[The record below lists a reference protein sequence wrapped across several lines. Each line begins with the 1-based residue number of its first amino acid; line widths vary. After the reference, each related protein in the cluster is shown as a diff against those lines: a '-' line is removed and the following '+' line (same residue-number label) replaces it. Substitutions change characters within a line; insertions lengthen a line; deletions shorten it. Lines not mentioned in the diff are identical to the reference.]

1 MQALHPST
9 PFRVA
14 ESTRVHVTAQ
24 TNGAYSANLLEGSSK
39 RHADGSRWYWPSH
52 GPEASERQDYSWTDF
67 SVELGG
73 GTSGLLTKEPS
84 FSVFGSMCVSHSVV
98 TLKGP
103 TLCHRSHFLLQIFLT
118 QGSKPGLLH
127 RRQTL
132 YCLSH
137 KGSPSGKQARG
148 SRKHITESGIKQA
161 LLKSYMPTLTS
172 WMTLISLTWL
182 YQIFSPFENVELRVS
197 QQSCREII
205 DNTYKEPSLVL
216 GMEWCRAMIMINNNI
231 SSER

>member
-1 MQALHPST
+1 MESFSDLNISNSSGWFWHWKSECQGMRTGSLTTACRPFTPGT

-14 ESTRVHVTAQ
+14 ESTCVHVTAQ

-103 TLCHRSHFLLQIFLT
+103 TLCHLSHFLLQIFLT

-127 RRQTL
+127 RKQTL

-137 KGSPSGKQARG
+137 EGSPSGKHEGVENTSQNQELNRLY
-148 SRKHITESGIKQA
+148 SHPICQH
-161 LLKSYMPTLTS
+161 LLAE
-172 WMTLISLTWL
+172 WL
-182 YQIFSPFENVELRVS
+182 WS
-197 QQSCREII
+197 
-205 DNTYKEPSLVL
+205 
-216 GMEWCRAMIMINNNI
+216 A
-231 SSER
+231 